1 MRRPVAGSADR
12 AAGTQRAG
20 QTLEIPE
27 RWSLPKRSGVSLG
40 GRLADSH
47 HVVRDPPSSVPIG
60 EPRRIGPRR
69 HGHGADARCV
79 RQVDAVCS
87 ASADTFRHDTGPGS
101 YGTLRQ
107 QTDPRL
113 SRAPRGEQRRSRWLA
128 SALPPRSVRSART
141 NPRVFGGRSRP
152 RATAAAV
159 ISGPRASRLIAARPT
174 HQQEQA
180 VGGSVA
186 LTARASHGPPATCET
201 RHPWFTTPV
210 SRER

>member
-27 RWSLPKRSGVSLG
+27 RWSLPKRSGASLG

-47 HVVRDPPSSVPIG
+47 YVVRDPPSSVPIG
-60 EPRRIGPRR
+60 EPGRIGPRR

-101 YGTLRQ
+101 YGTLRR

-128 SALPPRSVRSART
+128 SALPRDRFDPRARTPSLRRAVTASCNGRRCHFGPTRLPPNRSPSDSPARTSSRRFRSAH
-141 NPRVFGGRSRP
+141 G
-152 RATAAAV
+152 
-159 ISGPRASRLIAARPT
+159 AS
-174 HQQEQA
+174 
-180 VGGSVA
+180 
-186 LTARASHGPPATCET
+186 
-201 RHPWFTTPV
+201 V
-210 SRER
+210 SWSAGNV